1 MPDKKEELDE
11 AQAAGSSLLEQF
23 CKAGGRELFVVVSL
37 ADVPESTPFVV
48 VPAANGVEE
57 DALRGTLRNLPFKSN
72 RILYG
77 AVVLGAEATLD
88 RLASQRPV
96 ARPEV
101 ARAFEATG
109 DSVAQALLVPTADA
123 RRVID
128 ELFPSL
134 PAVIGG
140 GPSKTLTR
148 GALWVAMG
156 VNTAPHWS
164 ATVVLQS
171 QDREAAGALRQR
183 WLDVYKLLGGM
194 PDVLAALPKFDQ
206 IAAKLV
212 PDLKGDKLLLSVDE
226 RNQGAELLWAAVEP
240 GLRSVRTANQRTK
253 SINNLKQIA
262 LATHVYHDT
271 HKHFPPAVSSGPDG
285 KPLLSWRVLL
295 LPHLGQELLYREFH
309 LDEPWDSEH
318 NRALVERMPDVY
330 RSPLAKLKTTG
341 HTSYLALRAEGTIL
355 DGGEAVS
362 LRDITDGTSNTI
374 LIVEADDDQAVI
386 WTQPDDLPLD
396 LDNPQAGLGGL
407 LGGQFLAAIADGS
420 VQTLHVDADQEQL
433 RRLFLRADGN
443 PVDWNKVKGR

>member
-1 MPDKKEELDE
+1 
-11 AQAAGSSLLEQF
+11 
-23 CKAGGRELFVVVSL
+23 
-37 ADVPESTPFVV
+37 
-48 VPAANGVEE
+48 
-57 DALRGTLRNLPFKSN
+57 
-72 RILYG
+72 
-77 AVVLGAEATLD
+77 
-88 RLASQRPV
+88 
-96 ARPEV
+96 V

-109 DSVAQALLVPTADA
+109 DTVAQALLVPTADA

-128 ELFPSL
+128 ELFPTL

-183 WLDVYKLLGGM
+183 WLDVYKLLGGNRE
-194 PDVLAALPKFDQ
+194 VLAAIPKFDR

-212 PDLKGDKLLLSVDE
+212 PDLKGDKLLLSFDE
-226 RNQGAELLWAAVEP
+226 RNQGAELLCVTVEP
-240 GLRSVRTANQRTK
+240 GLRSARAASQRAK

-262 LATHVYHDT
+262 LAMHIYHDT
-271 HKHFPPAVSSGPDG
+271 HKHFPPAANSGTDG

-295 LPHLGQELLYREFH
+295 LPHLDQEPLYREFH

-318 NRALVERMPDVY
+318 NRALVERMPEVF
-330 RSPLAKLKTTG
+330 RSPLAKLKTPGNT
-341 HTSYLALRAEGTIL
+341 TYLAPRAEGTIL

-374 LIVEADDDQAVI
+374 LIVEADDDRSVL

-396 LDNPQAGLGGL
+396 LNRPQAGLGGL
-407 LGGQFLAAIADGS
+407 LGGRFLAAIADGS
-420 VQTLHVDADQEQL
+420 VQMLQVDADQEQL

-443 PVDWNKVKGR
+443 PVDWDKVKGR